1 MDERDSAGA
10 AAMLIASASPLV
22 SGVTVIDTYRDAV
35 RVGEGKRSVT
45 FSFRIENPE
54 RPSPI
59 PKPSTFCPARLPRC
73 EEA

>member
-1 MDERDSAGA
+1 
-10 AAMLIASASPLV
+10 MLIASASPLV

-54 RPSPI
+54 KTITDTEAFDILSCAI
-59 PKPSTFCPARLPRC
+59 AKM